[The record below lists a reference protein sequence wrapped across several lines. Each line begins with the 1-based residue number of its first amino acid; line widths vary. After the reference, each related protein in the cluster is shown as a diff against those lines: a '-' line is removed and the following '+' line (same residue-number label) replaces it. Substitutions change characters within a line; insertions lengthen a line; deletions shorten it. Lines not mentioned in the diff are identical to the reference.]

1 MSVRDEIE
9 TRETRRERRNRILS
23 WLGAAVVGGIA
34 GGVVFG
40 AGIRIAMR
48 VAALTEGLEPEFTV
62 GGSIGLMVFGG
73 FVGLVFGPIVLGV
86 GDRLGRSRRVSAMAV
101 AVAIML
107 PLFVLAT
114 GAEFIEVGLVWLNLI
129 TFGGAMAAFGA
140 TAAGIATRLQRQP
153 DRAVRLG
160 AGVAYGAGVGAAFAA
175 PILPVALWLFDR
187 MDGGAP
193 HTQISWAREARIG
206 NVGELFAVAAQAAL
220 QAAVIGALLG
230 LVYVLTRS
238 PLRRTDHPG
247 LAFGMA
253 LAAPVAAIL
262 ILSGGKALGPPVA
275 VAALMSGLL
284 IGFGLRLSSLVEGVR
299 PGR

>member
-9 TRETRRERRNRILS
+9 TRAPRREGRNRLLS
-23 WLGAAVVGGIA
+23 WLGAAIVGGIA

-73 FVGLVFGPIVLGV
+73 FVGLLFGPIVLGV
-86 GDRLGRSRRVSAMAV
+86 ADRLGRSRRVSAMAV

-129 TFGGAMAAFGA
+129 TFGGSMAAFGA
-140 TAAGIATRLQRQP
+140 TAAGIATRLQRKPEQ
-153 DRAVRLG
+153 ALRLG

-193 HTQISWAREARIG
+193 HPQITWAREARIG
-206 NVGELFAVAAQAAL
+206 NVGELFAVAAGAAL

-230 LVYVLTRS
+230 LAYVLTRRL
-238 PLRRTDHPG
+238 LRRAERPG
-247 LAFGMA
+247 LAFGIA

-262 ILSGGKALGPPVA
+262 IASGAKALGPPVA
-275 VAALMSGLL
+275 VAVLMSGLL
-284 IGFGLRLSSLVEGVR
+284 IGFGLRLSSLVEGVG